1 MGPPAR
7 AASQHVVAALIR
19 DSARICGGKA
29 IIGRGPEQNKLR
41 HDVDVTGHRIVHS
54 PQGLNL
60 ACTL

>member
-1 MGPPAR
+1 
-7 AASQHVVAALIR
+7 
-19 DSARICGGKA
+19 
-29 IIGRGPEQNKLR
+29 LR